1 MKNPVFTG
9 TAVALVTPF
18 KEDKTVDFETLGQLI
33 EFQITNKTDAIS
45 VCGTTGEAPTLSKK
59 EQNEIIKFAV
69 NKVKGRV
76 PVIAGAGGNDTQKA
90 LYLSLAAE
98 DAGADA
104 LLSVTPYYNKTTQ
117 NGLLEHYFYIADR
130 VSVPIILYNVPS
142 RTGLNILPETYKKLS
157 EHPNIVAVKEANGNI
172 ESIIKT
178 INLCGEDF
186 SVYSGEDGLTL
197 PTLSVGGK
205 GVVSVAANVLPLKMN
220 GLYAA
225 FKSGNNEKAAKIQR
239 ELSDIISALF
249 SETNPI
255 PVKKA
260 LSLMGYA
267 VGNGRLPLCEMSEK
281 NETLL
286 ISAMK
291 NSGLLPDISNIL

>member
-205 GVVSVAANVLPLKMN
+205 GVVSVVANVLPLKMN
-220 GLYAA
+220 VLYAA
-225 FKSGNNEKAAKIQR
+225 FKSGDNEKAAKIQR

>member
-130 VSVPIILYNVPS
+130 VSIPIILYNVPS

-225 FKSGNNEKAAKIQR
+225 FKSGDNEKAAKIQR